1 MVPVIGEHIWIGGA
15 KRRMK
20 YHPSSSGVVRYRQV
34 AGNPASEREAT
45 RRFGLKATKGDMRGL
60 KSECRGMSLAKVP
73 AGEHHSAQP
82 WGTKMRKALLF
93 IAAILLA
100 TESSI
105 AQETAGAP
113 QVPSTA
119 ANSATKLGDAT
130 PVLLRTKEELSSAT
144 AKVGDRVPFRVT
156 EDVKAGDLV
165 VIQRG
170 AEAWG
175 VVTAVQPKRRKGHGG
190 SLDVAIQSVQ
200 LLNGNP
206 APLRAEQH
214 SKGASNSLEM
224 GLRMAQYGMTG
235 VLLPVVPFL
244 LLEKGKDA
252 LLPAGTKF
260 TAYLNGD
267 MPLDRAA
274 LEHAQSAMVQRTGP
288 ATVTI
293 FRGRPPRAIAFQP
306 SVYCGK
312 VALARLSND
321 HYLKIR
327 LPPGKYSFRSSDDQV
342 VELNLKEGQ
351 EVYLQMQMVTHGL
364 SMKGHLIQV
373 SSEEGVDELSGLH
386 ELSSSDF
393 AKASDAALADLQ
405 AMPEKK

>member
-1 MVPVIGEHIWIGGA
+1 
-15 KRRMK
+15 
-20 YHPSSSGVVRYRQV
+20 
-34 AGNPASEREAT
+34 
-45 RRFGLKATKGDMRGL
+45 
-60 KSECRGMSLAKVP
+60 
-73 AGEHHSAQP
+73 
-82 WGTKMRKALLF
+82 MRKGLLF
-93 IAAILLA
+93 IAAILLSS
-100 TESSI
+100 ESSI
-105 AQETAGAP
+105 AQETAVPP
-113 QVPSTA
+113 QTPAAA
-119 ANSATKLGDAT
+119 ANPATKLGDAT
-130 PVLLRTKEELSSAT
+130 PVSLRTKEELSSGT

-175 VVTAVQPKRRKGHGG
+175 VVTAVQPRRRKGHGG

-200 LLNGNP
+200 LLNGEP

-260 TAYLNGD
+260 TAYLNGEV
-267 MPLDRAA
+267 PLDRTAF
-274 LEHAQSAMVQRTGP
+274 ERAQPQPTVVQHTGP

-293 FRGRPPRAIAFQP
+293 FRGRPAKAFGYQP

-312 VALARLSND
+312 MALARLSID
-321 HYLKIR
+321 HYVKIQ
-327 LPPGKYSFRSSDDQV
+327 LPPGKYSFRSNDDQL
-342 VELNLKEGQ
+342 VELNLEAGQ
-351 EVYLQMQMVTHGL
+351 EAYVQMQLIFRGF
-364 SMKGHLIQV
+364 SMKGHLTQV
-373 SSEEGVDELSGLH
+373 SNSEGLDELSGLS
-386 ELSSSDF
+386 ELSSNDF
-393 AKASDAALADLQ
+393 TKASDARLADLQ
-405 AMPEKK
+405 AKPEKK

>member
-1 MVPVIGEHIWIGGA
+1 
-15 KRRMK
+15 
-20 YHPSSSGVVRYRQV
+20 
-34 AGNPASEREAT
+34 
-45 RRFGLKATKGDMRGL
+45 
-60 KSECRGMSLAKVP
+60 
-73 AGEHHSAQP
+73 
-82 WGTKMRKALLF
+82 MRKGLLF

-100 TESSI
+100 TESSFT
-105 AQETAGAP
+105 QKTAGAP
-113 QVPSTA
+113 QTPSAA
-119 ANSATKLGDAT
+119 ANSTTKLEDAT

-156 EDVKAGDLV
+156 EDVKVGDLI

-175 VVTAVQPKRRKGHGG
+175 VVTGVQPKRRKGKGG

-200 LLNGNP
+200 LLNGDP

-214 SKGASNSLEM
+214 SKGAGNSAEM
-224 GLRMAQYGMTG
+224 GLRMAQLGMTG

-267 MPLDRAA
+267 KPLDRTAF
-274 LEHAQSAMVQRTGP
+274 EKVQPVIAKLSGP

-293 FRGRPPRAIAFQP
+293 FRAKWPAATAYKP

-312 VALARLSND
+312 IALARLPY
-321 HYLKIR
+321 HGYLKVK
-327 LPPGKYSFRSSDDQV
+327 LPPGTYSFRSSDNQV
-342 VELNLKEGQ
+342 LELHLEEGQ
-351 EVYLQMQMVTHGL
+351 EVYLKMQMVVHGL
-364 SMKGHLIQV
+364 SEKGHLVQV
-373 SSEEGVDELSGLH
+373 PSGEGIDELPGLY
-386 ELSSSDF
+386 ELSSSDV
-393 AKASDAALADLQ
+393 ARVSDAALADLQ
-405 AMPEKK
+405 AIPEKK

>member
-1 MVPVIGEHIWIGGA
+1 
-15 KRRMK
+15 
-20 YHPSSSGVVRYRQV
+20 
-34 AGNPASEREAT
+34 
-45 RRFGLKATKGDMRGL
+45 MRNG
-60 KSECRGMSLAKVP
+60 
-73 AGEHHSAQP
+73 
-82 WGTKMRKALLF
+82 LLF

-113 QVPSTA
+113 QTPTAA
-119 ANSATKLGDAT
+119 ANSLLKLEDAT
-130 PVLLRTKEELSSAT
+130 PVLLRTKEELSSGT

-156 EDVKAGDLV
+156 EDVKVGDMI

-175 VVTAVQPKRRKGHGG
+175 VVTAVQPKARKGKAG
-190 SLDVAIQSVQ
+190 SLDIAIQSVQ
-200 LLNGNP
+200 LLNGES
-206 APLRAEQH
+206 ATLRAEQH
-214 SKGASNSLEM
+214 SKGAGSSM
-224 GLRMAQYGMTG
+224 GLDMLQTASSGI
-235 VLLPVVPFL
+235 LLPVVPFL
-244 LLEKGKDA
+244 LLEKGKDVV
-252 LLPAGTKF
+252 LPAGTRL
-260 TAYLNGD
+260 TAYVNGD
-267 MPLDRAA
+267 AALDRTAY
-274 LEHAQSAMVQRTGP
+274 ERAQPRPTMVQRTGP

-312 VALARLSND
+312 IAMARLSND

-351 EVYLQMQMVTHGL
+351 EVYLQMQIVTHRL

>member
-1 MVPVIGEHIWIGGA
+1 
-15 KRRMK
+15 
-20 YHPSSSGVVRYRQV
+20 
-34 AGNPASEREAT
+34 
-45 RRFGLKATKGDMRGL
+45 MRHGI
-60 KSECRGMSLAKVP
+60 
-73 AGEHHSAQP
+73 
-82 WGTKMRKALLF
+82 LF
-93 IAAILLA
+93 IAAILFV
-100 TESSI
+100 TEASVG
-105 AQETAGAP
+105 QETAGAP
-113 QVPSTA
+113 SQAPTAA
-119 ANSATKLGDAT
+119 ANSATNLADAT
-130 PVLLRTKEELSSAT
+130 PVLLRTKEELSSGT

-175 VVTAVQPKRRKGHGG
+175 VVTAVQPRRRKGYGG

-200 LLNGNP
+200 LLNGGP

-260 TAYLNGD
+260 TAYMNGD
-267 MPLDRAA
+267 VPVDRTAFEKVQPA
-274 LEHAQSAMVQRTGP
+274 IVQRSGP

-293 FRGRPPRAIAFQP
+293 FRGRPPKAILNQP

-312 VALARLSND
+312 IALARLPNNG
-321 HYLKIR
+321 YLKIQ
-327 LPPGKYSFRSSDDQV
+327 LPPGKYSFQSNDDQV
-342 VELNLKEGQ
+342 VELRLEEGQ
-351 EVYLQMQMVTHGL
+351 QAYLQMQMVTHGL
-364 SMKGHLIQV
+364 KMKGHLTQV
-373 SSEEGVDELSGLH
+373 SNSDGVEELAGLWELGSN
-386 ELSSSDF
+386 EV
-393 AKASDAALADLQ
+393 AKVSDAALADLQ